1 METFYKAQHLFKNS
15 RKCPTLIPSAI
26 HVFDLEDSSNCS
38 SCSVSPMEMGIV
50 PPPRQPNPI
59 LNDPQFKHA
68 ITPSSTDSTSLCSP
82 SPTDGF
88 ILV

>member
-1 METFYKAQHLFKNS
+1 
-15 RKCPTLIPSAI
+15 
-26 HVFDLEDSSNCS
+26 
-38 SCSVSPMEMGIV
+38 MEMGIV
-50 PPPRQPNPI
+50 PPPRQPNPV

-88 ILV
+88 ILTIKPTTERMNATNICLLKEIE